1 MFRQGTV
8 GALRYVFVAPPGPLG
23 PSQGPGS
30 TLEAT

>member
-23 PSQGPGS
+23 PGS